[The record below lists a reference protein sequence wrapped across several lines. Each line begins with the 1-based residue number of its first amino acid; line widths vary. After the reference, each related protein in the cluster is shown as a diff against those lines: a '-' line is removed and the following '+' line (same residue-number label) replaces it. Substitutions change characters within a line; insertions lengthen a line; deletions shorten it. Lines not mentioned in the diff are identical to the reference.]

1 MPAPEALC
9 EIWRGSFLESLHMGH
24 AVICDETGQIV
35 KSWGDPDAV
44 ILPRSSAKMI
54 QALPLLSSGA
64 GDHYGLTEQD
74 LALTCAS
81 HQGGQIHTS
90 RVSAWLQALGYDQT
104 ALRCGA
110 QPPRDRDEKRRV
122 QAAQEAPCQIHNNCS
137 GKHTGF
143 LTLGRFLKG
152 DDAYTD
158 IAHPVQRACLEA
170 FEQVTDAASPGHA
183 IDGCSAPNFATSL
196 LGLAR
201 AMAWFASAEARID
214 GASQAA
220 LRLRGAMAQYPDLV
234 AGEGRACT
242 ELMQAMQGGTVVKTG
257 AEGVFVAIIPQKRFG
272 IAVKILD
279 GSTRASECAIAALLC
294 ALGALPPAHPATL
307 KRMHAPIVNWSGLH
321 TGEIRPAPGLTL

>member
-9 EIWRGSFLESLHMGH
+9 EIWRGSFLESLHLGH

-35 KSWGDPDAV
+35 KSWGDPEAV

-64 GDHYGLTEQD
+64 ADNYRLKEQD
-74 LALTCAS
+74 LALACAS

-90 RVSAWLQALGYDQT
+90 RVRAWLQALGYDQA

-110 QPPRDRDEKRRV
+110 QPPRDRSEKRRV

-143 LTLGRFLKG
+143 LTLGQFLKG
-152 DDAYTD
+152 NEAYTE
-158 IAHPVQRACLEA
+158 IAHPVQRACLDA
-170 FEQVTDAASPGHA
+170 FEHVTDVESPGHA
-183 IDGCSAPNFATSL
+183 IDGCSAPNFATTV

-201 AMAWFASAEARID
+201 AMAWFASAELRR
-214 GASQAA
+214 GKASQAA
-220 LRLRGAMAQYPDLV
+220 LRVRSAMAQYPDLV

-242 ELMQAMQGGTVVKTG
+242 ELMQAMQNDTVVKTG

-272 IAVKILD
+272 IALKIMD
-279 GSTRASECAIAALLC
+279 GSTRASECAISALLC
-294 ALGALPPAHPATL
+294 ALEVLSPAHPATL
-307 KRMHAPIVNWSGLH
+307 KRMNVAIVNWSGLH
-321 TGEIRPAPGLTL
+321 TGEIRPASGLTL